1 MTAML
6 PKPVYQ
12 KKIGTGITLSFELL
26 NKLDQ
31 SRGDVPRSRAVEN
44 ILRSHFDLP
53 TISKAKPGET

>member
-26 NKLDQ
+26 NRLDQ
-31 SRGDVPRSRAVEN
+31 FRGDVPRSRMVEN
-44 ILRSHFDLP
+44 ILRQHLNLP
-53 TISKAKPGET
+53 VSGQGVSDKP